1 MGHDLSKYVDPIIV
15 VINALVEKESTNSK
29 GLSSNRTTTIAPNY
43 NSGELDSSLDVTTL
57 ISTLLEDAE
66 RKFKSKDYTSYVSL
80 LQQTSNLGSA
90 FAAAKLGSIYLH
102 GLQNSS
108 ASKTSSFKDIIS
120 SDCELS
126 AQNYF
131 LALKLINLIN
141 YTLWDMNLILE
152 VIIGITELY
161 RYQLDRESDFELWD
175 DGITILKQ
183 FDSTLNESQ
192 FIRFQTHENNQLR
205 KALRVHILFNLAN
218 TKELDR
224 DFVDALRIYQD
235 CENIGLTS
243 ISFSADKLIKK
254 SHTKVRLL
262 QKNFE
267 KGIPNVLPICVQ
279 CDFEPKDTKEI
290 WKLLVCA
297 KCQRVACCN
306 RQCLQLHIAND
317 H

>member
-1 MGHDLSKYVDPIIV
+1 MGHDLSKFVDPIVV
-15 VINALVEKESTNSK
+15 VINAVVEKESNDTK
-29 GLSSNRTTTIAPNY
+29 GLPSRRITTIAPNY
-43 NSGELDSSLDVTTL
+43 NSGELDSSSDVSTL

-66 RKFKSKDYTSYVSL
+66 RKLKSKDYTAYVSL
-80 LQQTSNLGSA
+80 LQRTSNLGSA
-90 FAAAKLGSIYLH
+90 FAAAKLGSLYLH
-102 GLQNSS
+102 GLQGSS
-108 ASKTSSFKDIIS
+108 ASKASSFKDIILPNY
-120 SDCELS
+120 ELS
-126 AQNYF
+126 ARNYF

-152 VIIGITELY
+152 VFIGITELY

-192 FIRFQTHENNQLR
+192 FIRFQTHENNQIR
-205 KALRVHILFNLAN
+205 KACRVHILFNLAN

-243 ISFSADKLIKK
+243 VSFSADKLIKK

-262 QKNFE
+262 QKNLE

-279 CDFEPKDTKEI
+279 CDFEPKGTKEI

-297 KCQRVACCN
+297 KCQRVACCS